1 MRHQYAV
8 SAARARRS
16 PHKSG
21 HFLPRNWTCVTLL
34 AVIRQLSLCCSLLFC
49 VTQAYGHTTANLSQA
64 ELVARPHIKP
74 PGAVCAAGG
83 EAVDGVVTLQTTL
96 AGVPALLRVPKVI
109 TKPPIVLWHGFG
121 PPASE
126 SALMKALPLDE
137 VAAVKVYLGLPLFGT
152 RAPSGDSES
161 LAQRQA
167 SDYASRIFEPVVM
180 GAAKELPAVVTALI
194 DRQCLRVSEKIGLFG
209 FSAGGAAVLFA
220 LAERDV
226 GVQAAVT
233 LNAPTGLKEAI
244 EAVEHATSRPYVWTP
259 ATRELA
265 ERSDSVRRAGEIEA
279 GNPPPALLI
288 FHGSADEVVAPQ
300 ATVSLRD
307 ALSPFYAKSGNQ
319 ERLHVVIAPEVSH
332 DWTEPQAL
340 QQVRIAVA
348 SWFNQNL

>member
-1 MRHQYAV
+1 
-8 SAARARRS
+8 
-16 PHKSG
+16 
-21 HFLPRNWTCVTLL
+21 
-34 AVIRQLSLCCSLLFC
+34 
-49 VTQAYGHTTANLSQA
+49 
-64 ELVARPHIKP
+64 
-74 PGAVCAAGG
+74 
-83 EAVDGVVTLQTTL
+83 
-96 AGVPALLRVPKVI
+96 LRVPEVI

-265 ERSDSVRRAGEIEA
+265 ERSDSVRRAGEIAA
-279 GNPPPALLI
+279 GNPSPALLI

>member
-8 SAARARRS
+8 SAARARHS

-21 HFLPRNWTCVTLL
+21 SFLPWNQTCVTLL
-34 AVIRQLSLCCSLLFC
+34 AVIRQLSLCCSLLFY
-49 VTQAYGHTTANLSQA
+49 VTQACGHTPASLAQA
-64 ELVARPHIKP
+64 ERVARPHIKSP
-74 PGAVCAAGG
+74 AAACAAGG
-83 EAVDGVVTLQTTL
+83 EAVDGVVILQTTL

-109 TKPPIVLWHGFG
+109 AKPPIVLWHGFG

-137 VAAVKVYLGLPLFGT
+137 VAAVKVYLGLPLFGA
-152 RAPSGDSES
+152 RAPSGDGES

-194 DRQCLRVSEKIGLFG
+194 DRQCLRASEKIGLFG

-226 GVQAAVT
+226 RVQAAVT
-233 LNAPTGLKEAI
+233 LNAPTGLREAI
-244 EAVEHATSRPYVWTP
+244 EAVEHATKRSYVWTP
-259 ATRELA
+259 AARQLA
-265 ERSDSVRRAGEIEA
+265 ERSDSVRRAREIAA
-279 GNPPPALLI
+279 GDPPPALLI

-300 ATVSLRD
+300 ATLSLRD
-307 ALSPFYAKSGNQ
+307 ALLPLYAESGNRQ
-319 ERLHVVIAPEVSH
+319 RLHVVIAPDVSH

-348 SWFNQNL
+348 SWFDQNL